1 MPVRHVQ
8 KYVTPAPQ
16 SVKENPAWKNVKN
29 YVWLVQKH
37 VENVLNYAKI
47 WIQILQNQLMNVLKH
62 VEHVK
67 NLAESV
73 QKNVK
78 SIQKMRPAENALKLA
93 ENVKPSVK
101 SETAS
106 KAV

>member
-8 KYVTPAPQ
+8 KYVPPAPQ
-16 SVKENPAWKNVKN
+16 SAKENPAWKNVKN

-37 VENVLNYAKI
+37 VENVLNYAKV
-47 WIQILQNQLMNVLKH
+47 WILILQNQLMNVLKP
-62 VEHVK
+62 VENVK
-67 NLAESV
+67 KLAESV

-78 SIQKMRPAENALKLA
+78 SIQKMKHAKNALKLA
-93 ENVKPSVK
+93 ESVKPNVK
-101 SETAS
+101 SETEC